1 MIKTVCL
8 TNNEQPQPN
17 LIYTSQTFEELKF
30 GECFKA
36 SEGNRKLIHSK
47 GNNYF
52 ISQNQNIKVNEKHSV
67 FLRFSTLSFKNNLL
81 DFNLFIS
88 YSNILIS
95 HVRPSN
101 LTPTSSN
108 TFSTSFLDFFS
119 SSKSFSISYLS
130 YKQQSFFFSASLCN
144 LF

>member
-52 ISQNQNIKVNEKHSV
+52 ISQNQNIKVNEKQC
-67 FLRFSTLSFKNNLL
+67 LL
-81 DFNLFIS
+81 KVLDLV
-88 YSNILIS
+88 LQKQ
-95 HVRPSN
+95 
-101 LTPTSSN
+101 LTR
-108 TFSTSFLDFFS
+108 L
-119 SSKSFSISYLS
+119 
-130 YKQQSFFFSASLCN
+130 
-144 LF
+144 